1 MWPNVQSSLSQNRI
15 DVLRKANEVI
25 AGDEYFKFAYAYMHE
40 NLKFIL
46 NKPFNGK
53 YVTEFRSKEDIAN
66 IISAYSLSL
75 FLSLLLFKYLKS
87 FCAGILNFF
96 IVALTYIPT
105 INVYSNNSIICKPVV
120 FTSNLMADRIAFLS

>member
-66 IISAYSLSL
+66 IISAYS
-75 FLSLLLFKYLKS
+75 
-87 FCAGILNFF
+87 
-96 IVALTYIPT
+96 
-105 INVYSNNSIICKPVV
+105 
-120 FTSNLMADRIAFLS
+120 

>member
-25 AGDEYFKFAYAYMHE
+25 AGDEYFKFAYAYMQE
-40 NLKFIL
+40 NFKFIL

-105 INVYSNNSIICKPVV
+105 INVYSNNSIICTPLV
-120 FTSNLMADRIAFLS
+120 FTSNLMTDRIAFLS

>member
-96 IVALTYIPT
+96 IVALTYIPA
-105 INVYSNNSIICKPVV
+105 INVYSNNSIICTPVV
-120 FTSNLMADRIAFLS
+120 FTSNLMAEISQVVK